1 MASHVQGPSHAAPTV
16 EEQVAAGDRQADAR
30 SPLLELRDVTKAFP
44 NRIHILGPIRLIIDE
59 GEFVVVIGPSGAGK
73 STLLRMITGL
83 TDVTSGEV
91 LYKGR
96 RIWGVNHR
104 TALVFQSFALF
115 PWLTVMENVALGLEA
130 QGLPKAERHARARR
144 YIDMVGLDG
153 YERAYPR
160 ELSGGM
166 KQRVGLARAL
176 TVEPELLCMD
186 EPFSGLDTLT
196 ASNLREQLLDIW
208 LSRQIIT
215 KAVILVTHSVE
226 EAVLMGDRVLLMAAK
241 PGRIIADR
249 PVTLPRPR
257 RLKSAQF
264 EEQVDQLYSL
274 IV

>member
-1 MASHVQGPSHAAPTV
+1 MTSHVQEDTK
-16 EEQVAAGDRQADAR
+16 AR
-30 SPLLELRDVTKAFP
+30 DLSDEPLPPLLELRDVTKSFP
-44 NRIHILGPIRLIIDE
+44 NRIYVLGPISLIVNE

-73 STLLRMITGL
+73 STLLRTITGL

-91 LYKGR
+91 LYKGKR
-96 RIWGVNHR
+96 VWGVNHK

-115 PWLTVMENVALGLEA
+115 PWLTVMDNVALGLEA
-130 QGLPKAERHARARR
+130 QGLPKPERTVRARR

-176 TVEPELLCMD
+176 TIEPELLCMD
-186 EPFSGLDTLT
+186 EPFSGLDALT

-208 LSRQIIT
+208 LSKQIVT
-215 KAVILVTHSVE
+215 KAIILVTHSVE
-226 EAVLMGDRVLLMAAK
+226 EAVLMGDRVLLMASK

-257 RLKSAQF
+257 KAKSPQF
-264 EEQVDQLYSL
+264 EEQVDELYSL